1 MTTKEP
7 SLSLGKY
14 VPRPYKTSRKAMDYI
29 EQETRPWIEQ
39 QQDSATAPEV
49 LTLPRL
55 VVDVFM
61 KGMVLTARD
70 SLSQRRT
77 KFCQIALSDKEI
89 VSLRCL
95 RFVMFCNQP

>member
-1 MTTKEP
+1 
-7 SLSLGKY
+7 
-14 VPRPYKTSRKAMDYI
+14 MDYI

-70 SLSQRRT
+70 ALSQTTDLTFVKSHWRT
-77 KFCQIALSDKEI
+77 KK
-89 VSLRCL
+89 
-95 RFVMFCNQP
+95 

>member
-14 VPRPYKTSRKAMDYI
+14 VARPYKTSRKAMDYI

-77 KFCQIALSDKEI
+77 KFCQIALVDKEI
-89 VSLRCL
+89 VLVAL
-95 RFVMFCNQP
+95 LKICNVL